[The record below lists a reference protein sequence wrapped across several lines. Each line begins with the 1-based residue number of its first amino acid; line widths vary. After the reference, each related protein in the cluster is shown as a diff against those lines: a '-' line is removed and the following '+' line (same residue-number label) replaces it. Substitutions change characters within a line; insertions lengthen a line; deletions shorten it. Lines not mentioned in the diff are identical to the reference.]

1 MKHILLIGGAGYIGT
16 VMAKDL
22 LNLNYKVRVLD
33 LLIFNNK
40 KAILPLL
47 KLKNFSFVHGDFR
60 NYKKLNE
67 SLKDITDVVILG
79 GLVGDPI
86 TKKYPKL
93 SYKINN
99 QGMKKCIEYLNNKK
113 LNKVIFISTCSNYGL
128 LNEKYLATENSR
140 LKPLSL
146 YAKSKVDVEKFI
158 LKRKGKVDYIPV
170 ILRFA
175 TAFGLSP
182 RMRFDLTISQFT
194 YELAVKK
201 NLLVY
206 DADTWRPYCHVKDF
220 SRLVVKVLQAEK
232 KLVNFQVFNAG
243 GDINN
248 HTKKKIVRL
257 ILKYLPNST
266 VNFKKEGHDP
276 RNYKVSFQKVKS
288 ILKFKP
294 RYTVPHGINELLKSI
309 KKNHFSEKNFN
320 NKQFGNF
327 VINI

>member
-47 KLKNFSFVHGDFR
+47 KLKNFSFVYGDFR

-93 SYKINN
+93 SHKINN

-113 LNKVIFISTCSNYGL
+113 LKKVIFISTCSNYGL

-220 SRLVVKVLQAEK
+220 SRLVVKVLRAEK
-232 KLVNFQVFNAG
+232 RLVNFQVFNAG

-248 HTKKKIVRL
+248 YTKKKIVRL

-276 RNYKVSFQKVKS
+276 RNYKVSFKKVKS

-309 KKNHFSEKNFN
+309 KKNNFSEKNFN

>member
-16 VMAKDL
+16 VIAKYL
-22 LNLNYKVRVLD
+22 LQLNYKIRVLD

-47 KLKNFSFVHGDFR
+47 KFKNFSFVYGDFR
-60 NYKKLNE
+60 NNKKLNE
-67 SLKDITDVVILG
+67 SLKQITDVVILA

-99 QGMKKCIEYLNNKK
+99 QGMKRCIEYLNNKK

-128 LNEKYLATENSR
+128 LNKKSLATENTR

-158 LKRKGKVDYIPV
+158 LKKKGKVDYTPV

-175 TAFGLSP
+175 TAFGPSP

-201 NLLVY
+201 SLLVY

-220 SRLVVKVLQAEK
+220 SRLVLKVLRAEK

-248 HTKKKIVRL
+248 YTKRKIVKL
-257 ILKYLPNST
+257 ILKYFPKAI
-266 VNFKKEGHDP
+266 VNFKKQGHDP
-276 RNYKVSFQKVKS
+276 RNYRVSFKKVKS

-294 RYTVPHGINELLKSI
+294 KYSVLYGINELLRSI
-309 KKNHFSEKNFN
+309 NENHFPKKKFN
-320 NKQFGNF
+320 NKEFGNF